1 MNDVPDT
8 LAQLAAITS
17 EMAALQDL
25 AGKRLADLL
34 EARGALIHQLIA
46 GSFDPNDNRLAT
58 IISDADRLQ
67 EKLQRRAG
75 ALRRDLSGVKATGAL
90 MAAFQ
95 STLNQP
101 ETNVLD
107 IRG

>member
-8 LAQLAAITS
+8 LARLAAVTS

-34 EARGALIHQLIA
+34 EARGTLIHQLIA
-46 GSFDPNDNRLAT
+46 GSFDPGDSRLAA
-58 IISDADRLQ
+58 IIADADRLQ
-67 EKLQRRAG
+67 ERLQRRAG
-75 ALRRDLSGVKATGAL
+75 SLRRDLSGVKATGAL
-90 MAAFQ
+90 MAAVQ

-101 ETNVLD
+101 NTNVLD